1 MQSSIVREQFLDSK
15 KGFEFLKALV
25 DDMVN
30 DDPRKR
36 PTMEVV
42 VERFESIRQQLR
54 TWKLRSRVISQDEG
68 PFENLYHGVTH
79 WSRRIGFIVK
89 RAPAVPRLRD

>member
-1 MQSSIVREQFLDSK
+1 MTIIKTK
-15 KGFEFLKALV
+15 KGFEFLKPLV

-42 VERFESIRQQLR
+42 VERFESIRQQLS
-54 TWKLRSRVISQDEG
+54 TWKLRSRVISQNEG

-89 RAPAVPRLRD
+89 RAPAVPRLRE